1 MKTIIKIAWRNI
13 WRNKLRSSIVILSI
27 VLGIWAGL
35 FIMAMTLGLNEQRM
49 NGAVNTYLSHV
60 QIHNPKY
67 IEDPNLKYSLS
78 NPDEIIKTIE
88 TNPKIKVYAKH
99 VLATGMANTAG
110 GASGIQIVGI
120 YPEQEQKL
128 TTISQKLVDG
138 TYFTKF
144 KKNPVV
150 IGEKLAKK
158 LKLDVKSK
166 LVTSIQ
172 DINNDIITSS
182 FRVEGIYKTQNSIFD
197 ESTIFVR
204 AEDLKT
210 ITSLTN
216 QIHEISILC
225 QSIDQTDEVVA
236 ELQSS
241 IKKDKVESWKKISPE
256 LGYAQEMMGT
266 MIYFFMG
273 IVLMALAFSIINTML
288 MAVLERKKEIGML
301 MAVGM
306 TKRKIFLM
314 ITFETIFISMVA
326 TPIGMA
332 LSFITI
338 EYFGKHGI
346 DLSSVA
352 EGLSSLGIGSK
363 IYTFLPAELYI
374 NITLLTLIIAFLASL
389 FPAKRALKLKP
400 TEAIGS
406 I

>member
-67 IEDPNLKYSLS
+67 TEDPNLKYSLTD
-78 NPDEIIKTIE
+78 PDNTLKIVES
-88 TNPKIKVYAKH
+88 NPKIKAFAKH
-99 VLATGMANTAG
+99 VLATGMVNTASG
-110 GASGIQIVGI
+110 SAGIQIIGI
-120 YPEQEQKL
+120 YPEQEKKL
-128 TTISQKLVDG
+128 TTISTKLVEG

-150 IGEKLAKK
+150 IGEKLANK
-158 LKLDVKSK
+158 LKLNVKSK

-172 DINNDIITSS
+172 DLDNNIISTS
-182 FRVEGIYKTQNSIFD
+182 FRVEGIYKTQNSMFD

-204 AEDLKT
+204 ADDLKNT
-210 ITSLTN
+210 LGLTN
-216 QIHEISILC
+216 QIHEIAILC
-225 QSIDQTDEVVA
+225 QSIDQTDDVKA
-236 ELQSS
+236 ELQS
-241 IKKDKVESWKKISPE
+241 KLKNDKVETWGEISPE

-266 MIYFFMG
+266 MIYLFMG
-273 IVLMALAFSIINTML
+273 IVLLALAFSIVNTML

-338 EYFGKHGI
+338 EYFGKNGI

-374 NITLLTLIIAFLASL
+374 NITLLTLLIAFLASL